1 MEIGIFSNVYTGH
14 TIEEGLTD
22 IHKQGITQ
30 VQLNLS
36 SLFGEM
42 LPATLDGERLTA
54 ADRFAHAQ
62 GIRFVSLAGTF
73 NLIAPDRE
81 ERQEGIRRF
90 EVLCRGAALL
100 SIPVIL
106 LCTGSRNPASQWLWH
121 EENASQAAWRDLLN
135 GTERLLRLAER
146 YDLTLGVEP
155 EPSNVVSDP
164 WRARAYLDEFY
175 SPRLK
180 IVLDGANFFRPEL
193 VPEMGRVLEE
203 GIDLLAEDIIQAHAK
218 DFLVAEDGTLTYT
231 AAGKGILDY
240 PRYLSLLRAHGFSG
254 PLMLHGLTEDEVEAS
269 VRFVRGI
276 LDGQRLA

>member
-135 GTERLLRLAER
+135 GT
-146 YDLTLGVEP
+146 
-155 EPSNVVSDP
+155 
-164 WRARAYLDEFY
+164 
-175 SPRLK
+175 
-180 IVLDGANFFRPEL
+180 
-193 VPEMGRVLEE
+193 
-203 GIDLLAEDIIQAHAK
+203 
-218 DFLVAEDGTLTYT
+218 
-231 AAGKGILDY
+231 
-240 PRYLSLLRAHGFSG
+240 
-254 PLMLHGLTEDEVEAS
+254 
-269 VRFVRGI
+269 
-276 LDGQRLA
+276 